1 MTGTGTAPRE
11 NRVVRVLFLL
21 VWMLVTALHA
31 QTVSKGFEYFYSL
44 DYDESVAEFEREV
57 AAHPEDPE
65 RYNHLAQ
72 ALLYREMFHAGALE
86 SELVTGNNPFLRRQK
101 MEPRA
106 ENLKRFDDAIA
117 KAMALAQAQIA
128 KNPRD
133 ARANYALGIAYGF
146 RANAGFLIRKAYM
159 DSLRDAT
166 QSRKLANLVTELEP
180 ANVDAKLVQGLHD
193 YVVGSLPFY
202 MKFVGFLAGFRGDK
216 EKGIATVRLVADKGD
231 ANKIDAQ
238 ILLGVIYRRERRA
251 ADAIPLLR
259 AMITRFPRNYL
270 FRLEL
275 AQMYSDLGEKEKT
288 LEAFDE
294 IERLKKAGTKGYER
308 LSWERLAFARG
319 NMLFWYQDFDV
330 AIEQLKTATA
340 HPENL
345 DLNNAT
351 MAWMRLGQCYDMKKQ
366 RGAAKAA
373 YQAAI
378 RMAPASEVA
387 KESRRYLDTA
397 YVRRD

>member
-1 MTGTGTAPRE
+1 M
-11 NRVVRVLFLL
+11 VLVRAVFFFAWMVAVLG
-21 VWMLVTALHA
+21 A
-31 QTVSKGFEYFYSL
+31 QSTLSKGFEHFYSL
-44 DYDESVAEFEREV
+44 DYDESVAEFERGV
-57 AAHPEDPE
+57 AANPEDPE
-65 RYNHLAQ
+65 AYNHLAQ

-106 ENLKRFDDAIA
+106 ENIKRFDEAIA
-117 KAMALAQAQIA
+117 KAMSLAQARIA
-128 KNPRD
+128 KSPRD
-133 ARANYALGIAYGF
+133 AKANYALGVAYGF

-159 DSLRDAT
+159 DALRDAT
-166 QSRKLANLVTELEP
+166 QSRKLCNLVTEIEP
-180 ANVDAKLVQGLHD
+180 ENVDAKLVQGLHD

-216 EKGIATVRLVADKGD
+216 DKGIATVRMVSERGTL
-231 ANKIDAQ
+231 NKLDAQ

-251 ADAIPLLR
+251 GDAIGLLTPL
-259 AMITRFPRNYL
+259 IQRFPRNYL

-275 AQMYSDLGEKEKT
+275 AQMYSDLGEKAKT
-288 LEAFDE
+288 LETFDE

-340 HPENL
+340 HPESL
-345 DLNNAT
+345 DLNNGT

-366 RGAAKAA
+366 RAAAKTA
-373 YQAAI
+373 YRAAI
-378 RMAPASEVA
+378 QMAPASEVA
-387 KESRRYLDTA
+387 KESRRYLDA
-397 YVRRD
+397 PYVRRD